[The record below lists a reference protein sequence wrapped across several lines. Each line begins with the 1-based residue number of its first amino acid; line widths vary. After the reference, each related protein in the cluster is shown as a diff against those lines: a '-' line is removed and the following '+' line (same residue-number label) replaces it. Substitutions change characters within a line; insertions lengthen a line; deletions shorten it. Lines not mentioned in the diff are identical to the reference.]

1 MSSPPDMTS
10 PPDDPEMPP
19 FKGPPAIPQLR
30 DNEGASQPLSFR
42 QSKSLSYRL
51 RNTDIFA
58 ETLRRKVTSN
68 GTTSVNWRHL
78 GVECGKLFN
87 AVPTHAF
94 PLWCA
99 QPRNGSLNDEGGSEQ
114 GGEEGGYLVPALPP
128 LPPIEEL
135 FSPFDEVT
143 TSPILTSS
151 APSLLRQLCAT
162 THKQL
167 HLKEEHNN
175 CYPKRSSD
183 DANEKKL
190 SIWCGNQRQLYNKGV
205 LKQGRETKLNAIN
218 FEWDDIEKK
227 WNDMFVELET
237 WLEEHNNS
245 YPMNSSQNS
254 DESKLAAW
262 INEQRMKKKSG
273 TLIVEREAKL
283 NTINFA
289 WDRYATSNLSNSW
302 NDKFVEL
309 ETWLA
314 EHNNSYP
321 NSKSQ
326 NSDESKLGRWVS
338 QQRLYKKNETL
349 NEEREAKLNTINFA
363 WDGHSTSNWSKGW
376 DDKFVEFKTWLAEHN
391 NVYPRDRSKDINE
404 KISEMGI

>member
-10 PPDDPEMPP
+10 PPDDPEMPL
-19 FKGPPAIPQLR
+19 FKGPPIPQLR

-58 ETLRRKVTSN
+58 DTLRRKLTSN

-78 GVECGKLFN
+78 GVECGKCFN
-87 AVPTHAF
+87 AIPTRAF

-99 QPRNGSLNDEGGSEQ
+99 QPRNGSLNDEGGSKQ
-114 GGEEGGYLVPALPP
+114 GGEEGDYLVPGLPP
-128 LPPIEEL
+128 MPPIDEL
-135 FSPFDEVT
+135 FSPFDEVI

-151 APSLLRQLCAT
+151 EPSLLRQLCAT

-167 HLKEEHNN
+167 HQEIIPSQALMELSEGWNNEETIEGWAREYQITCEPPPSDLKMREQEKKREESWDLIYLEFRTWLEEHNN

-190 SIWCGNQRQLYNKGV
+190 SVWCCNQRQLYNKGV
-205 LKQGRETKLNAIN
+205 LKQEREAKLNAIN
-218 FEWDDIEKK
+218 FEWDDYDKK

-245 YPMNSSQNS
+245 YPMHSSENS
-254 DESKLAAW
+254 DESKLGEW
-262 INEQRMKKKSG
+262 VNQQRMKKKSG

-283 NTINFA
+283 NTISFA

-309 ETWLA
+309 ETWLVSCYCLNFKL
-314 EHNNSYP
+314 HN
-321 NSKSQ
+321 
-326 NSDESKLGRWVS
+326 
-338 QQRLYKKNETL
+338 T
-349 NEEREAKLNTINFA
+349 
-363 WDGHSTSNWSKGW
+363 H
-376 DDKFVEFKTWLAEHN
+376 
-391 NVYPRDRSKDINE
+391 
-404 KISEMGI
+404 